1 MTESTDNTFA
11 PPYELIKERVEQ
23 HLIWA
28 EQYVARFNNGDGKN
42 IPLIVNPRALFLA
55 IKSAYD
61 DIYRYKAYHL
71 SDPRNKLSN
80 SVKRAAY
87 ICKWINKLKPIQPAM
102 QPESPTAENYDDI
115 TSELVNGAFS
125 LTLARTYIIPE
136 SGKIF
141 FYSRHY
147 MQEFQYDLLYRHL
160 GDDGLL
166 HIFQNIFYATGVGR
180 AGVLDIIGDFP
191 KK

>member
-1 MTESTDNTFA
+1 MTESPEAPFA
-11 PPYELIKERVEQ
+11 PTYEVIKARVEQ

-28 EQYVARFNNGDGKN
+28 EQYVARFNDGNGKT
-42 IPLIVNPRALFLA
+42 IPLRVNPRALFLA

-71 SDPRNKLSN
+71 NDPRNKLSN
-80 SVKRAAY
+80 AVKRAAY
-87 ICKWINKLKPIQPAM
+87 VCKWVNKLKPIQPAV
-102 QPESPTAENYDDI
+102 QPDCPTAENYDDI

-125 LTLARTYIIPE
+125 LALARTYIIPE

-141 FYSRHY
+141 YYSKHY
-147 MQEFQYDLLYRHL
+147 MQEFQYDLLYRNL

-166 HIFQNIFYATGVGR
+166 HIFQNIFYATGLGR